1 MSGGQPLIRVSDQK
15 ILDVV
20 ELPIVKQANKS
31 RSCLVW
37 VVLLIPFISL
47 DDNRQTVLTLS
58 SAVVLTDA

>member
-31 RSCLVW
+31 CSCLVW